1 MNIVIY
7 FKALSDA
14 TRIRL
19 INSLLHHELSVN
31 EIVALMKMGQSGI
44 SRHLKILMDA
54 ELLKCRRD
62 GVWAFYS
69 ASDVDPARK
78 FIDSIR
84 YLFQHNPIFIE
95 DLKKASQLIE
105 DRKTRTI
112 QFFDAVAAD
121 WDLIKQEVLGDFN
134 LNQAIL
140 KHIDPC
146 KTAVD
151 LGCGTGELIADL
163 KQKASKVIGVD
174 SSAKMLEETRKRFL
188 SENDPPD
195 LRLGELE
202 HLPLSDREAEYA
214 VVSMVLHH
222 VSSPDAAIAEIYRTL
237 QPGGTFIIAELDKH
251 DNEVMRK
258 SYGDRWL
265 GFHRHEIENFLKKNN
280 FVLKAFQSYT
290 LGQKLNLNIFKSK
303 KISKPK
309 KKEK

>member
-1 MNIVIY
+1 MNTAIY
-7 FKALSDA
+7 FKALSDT

-54 ELLKCRRD
+54 QLLKCRRD

-69 ASDVDPARK
+69 VSDVEPARK
-78 FIDSIR
+78 FIDSIC
-84 YLFQHNPIFIE
+84 YLFQNDSIFIE
-95 DLKKASQLIE
+95 DLKKASKLIE
-105 DRKTRTI
+105 NRKTRTI
-112 QFFDAVAAD
+112 QFFNTVAAD
-121 WDLIKQEVLGDFN
+121 WDLIRREILGNFN

-140 KHIDPC
+140 QHIEPC

-151 LGCGTGELIADL
+151 LGCGTGELIANL

-188 SENDPPD
+188 SKNGPPD

-202 HLPLSDREAEYA
+202 HLPLSDGEAECA
-214 VVSMVLHH
+214 IVSMVLHH
-222 VSSPDAAIAEIYRTL
+222 ISSPDAAIAEIYRTL
-237 QPGGTFIIAELDKH
+237 QPGGTFIIADLDKH
-251 DNEVMRK
+251 DNETMRK

-280 FVLKAFQSYT
+280 FILKAFQSYS
-290 LGQKLNLNIFKSK
+290 LAQALNLNIFKSK
-303 KISKPK
+303 KISAPK
-309 KKEK
+309 HKEK

>member
-1 MNIVIY
+1 MNIVTY

-19 INSLLHHELSVN
+19 INSLIHHELSVN
-31 EIVALMKMGQSGI
+31 EIVTLMKMGQSGI

-69 ASDVDPARK
+69 VSDVEPARK
-78 FIDSIR
+78 FIDSIH
-84 YLFQHNPIFIE
+84 YLFQNDPILIE

-105 DRKTRTI
+105 DRKTSTI

-121 WDLIKQEVLGDFN
+121 WDLIKREILGNFN

-140 KHIDPC
+140 KYIDPC
-146 KTAVD
+146 KTVVD

-174 SSAKMLEETRKRFL
+174 SSAKMIEETRKRFL

-202 HLPLSDREAEYA
+202 HLPLSDGESECAIL
-214 VVSMVLHH
+214 SMVLHH

-237 QPGGTFIIAELDKH
+237 QPGGTFIIADLDKH
-251 DNEVMRK
+251 DNETMRK

-265 GFHRHEIENFLKKNN
+265 GFHRHEIENFLQKNN
-280 FVLKAFQSYT
+280 FFLNAFQSYT
-290 LGQKLNLNIFKSK
+290 LGQALNLNIFKSK
-303 KISKPK
+303 KTNKPK
-309 KKEK
+309 HKEK

>member
-1 MNIVIY
+1 MNITIY

-19 INSLLHHELSVN
+19 INSLIHHELSVN

-69 ASDVDPARK
+69 VSDIEPAQK

-84 YLFQHNPIFIE
+84 YLFQNDPVFIE

-121 WDLIKQEVLGDFN
+121 WDLIRREILGDFN

-151 LGCGTGELIADL
+151 LGCGTGKLIANL

-188 SENDPPD
+188 SENSSPD

-202 HLPLSDREAEYA
+202 HLPLSDREAECA
-214 VVSMVLHH
+214 IVSMVLHH

-237 QPGGTFIIAELDKH
+237 QPGGTFIIADLDKH
-251 DNEVMRK
+251 DNEIMRK

-280 FVLKAFQSYT
+280 FVLKDFQSYP
-290 LGQKLNLNIFKSK
+290 LGQTLNLNIFKSIK
-303 KISKPK
+303 TSKTK
-309 KKEK
+309 QKEK